1 MLFTTKKT
9 IEVMIKVC
17 IADNHPVVQ
26 HGIKSYFNNN
36 NSVEIIACVNDFN
49 ALQNTLQSKSF
60 NVIVVELELDGLSS
74 IRDLKSLIKEYP
86 DTKIILYTSVSE
98 KMYAPTAIK
107 AGVSAY
113 LLKTT
118 SLKELETTIIRVS
131 NGVVIFSDEVKKTI
145 EELKKGK
152 KSDRLFK
159 KLSTREIEVL
169 RYLNDG
175 KKNKE
180 IAQILGLDEKTIS
193 TYKLRL
199 LAKLSVTNLVDLL
212 NKAKS
217 LEIL

>member
-1 MLFTTKKT
+1 
-9 IEVMIKVC
+9 MIKVC

-26 HGIKSYFNNN
+26 HGIKSYFNNS
-36 NSVEIIACVNDFN
+36 NSIEIVASVNDFKS
-49 ALQNTLQSKSF
+49 LQNSLQSKSID
-60 NVIVVELELDGLSS
+60 VIVVDIELEGLSS
-74 IRDLKSLIKEYP
+74 IRDIKSLIKEYP
-86 DTKIILYTSVSE
+86 DSKIILFTSVSE

-113 LLKTT
+113 LLKTV
-118 SLKELETTIIRVS
+118 SLKEIETTIIRVN

-217 LEIL
+217 LEII

>member
-1 MLFTTKKT
+1 
-9 IEVMIKVC
+9 MIKVC

-26 HGIKSYFNNN
+26 HGIKSYFNNS
-36 NSVEIIACVNDFN
+36 NSIEIVASVNDFN
-49 ALQNTLQSKSF
+49 SLQNSLQSKSID
-60 NVIVVELELDGLSS
+60 VIVVDIELEGLSS
-74 IRDLKSLIKEYP
+74 IRDIKSLIKEYP
-86 DTKIILYTSVSE
+86 DSKIILFTSVSE

-113 LLKTT
+113 LLKTV
-118 SLKELETTIIRVS
+118 SLKEIETTIIRVN

-199 LAKLSVTNLVDLL
+199 LAKLNVTNLVDLL

-217 LEIL
+217 LEII